1 MSVAVAF
8 RAVSRTKNY
17 LRQITWI
24 DVLEGFV
31 LGVGLLVLLVSGH
44 REAAAAVWVTAA
56 FHELFN
62 AFRRQRARRQRANYA
77 ARNATANAAS
87 DNGRRTTLPLK
98 ESVMLRHSPEVIWSL
113 IHPPENAPLLNPD
126 CQKGYRVPGTPVG
139 LGEQQAFVDLRGKTS
154 VIEVVEV
161 VEFRRAMT
169 RTISSDSPVE
179 GTSLTSIDPVSG
191 GCIFSLTHEY
201 EIPPRTAY
209 SAAQI
214 AEIRQGITDYL
225 ERVQR
230 ALVTWDAERGSC
242 QTTEGA
248 ESA

>member
-1 MSVAVAF
+1 
-8 RAVSRTKNY
+8 VSRTKNY

-44 REAAAAVWVTAA
+44 PEAAATLWVTAA

-62 AFRRQRARRQRANYA
+62 ALRRQRARRQRANLA
-77 ARNATANAAS
+77 ARNATATAAS
-87 DNGRRTTLPLK
+87 GNGRRTTLPVK

-113 IHPPENAPLLNPD
+113 IHPPETAPLLSPD

-139 LGEQQAFVDLRGKTS
+139 LGEQQAFVDLRGNTS
-154 VIEVVEV
+154 VIEVVEI
-161 VEFRRAMT
+161 VEFRRAVT
-169 RTISSDSPVE
+169 KAISADSPIAL
-179 GTSLTSIDPVSG
+179 TSVTSIDPVSG
-191 GCIFSLTHEY
+191 GCIFSVTHEY
-201 EIPPRTAY
+201 EMSPRGAY
-209 SAAQI
+209 SVAQI
-214 AEIRQGITDYL
+214 AEIRQGIRDYL

-230 ALVTWDAERGSC
+230 ALVTWDAGWGSC
-242 QTTEGA
+242 QNTEGG